1 MARKKLGRYYWSID
15 EQDPNR
21 DELDR
26 IQGERAVSFP
36 VDTDVNP
43 PGGKTFSIKDAG
55 QNSEQAKTGNSRNK
69 NFLGHRVT

>member
-1 MARKKLGRYYWSID
+1 MAKLGRYYWSID

-21 DELDR
+21 AELDR

-36 VDTDVNP
+36 VTTVKP
-43 PGGKTFSIKDAG
+43 PGGKAFSVKGAG
-55 QNSEQAKTGNSRNK
+55 QNTAQAGTGNSRSK